1 MKRLLIF
8 LTFGIGMTLS
18 GLGMALSAAYLYLNP
33 QVPDIS
39 TFTEVDL
46 KAPLKILSQD
56 RKLIQEYGE
65 RLIPIT
71 FDQIPRDFINALLD
85 TEDKRF
91 FEHSGIDLITVA
103 NATWQLLANAGD
115 IKTGASTITMQVVKN
130 VSGASEVRFIR
141 KFKEMLLAIK
151 LEQALTKQQILTL
164 YLNIV
169 PFGKHAYGI
178 QAAAQTYYG
187 KPVSALSLA
196 QMAMLAGIPKAP
208 EAGNPINGPKRALAR
223 RDLILDRMFEQGS
236 ITQTQL
242 QRAQSEPITAKVFE
256 RQIELPALYAAEL
269 IRSEIIATFGRKA
282 YTLGLEVTATIDSR
296 MQNAAENALIKKLNE
311 YDRRHGYR
319 GPEAVALAGT
329 KTFLAN
335 NKASYP
341 AYWLKILKDTPI
353 IGDQHPAIVTD
364 ISDRKITVLTQSGEG
379 ISIDWEQLRWAR
391 PYLNVNQRGP
401 QPKSPNSFLSL
412 GDLIR
417 IELTDGT
424 TWRLGQV
431 PVIQGAFVAVDPV
444 DGSIKALVGG
454 YDFNLN
460 QFNHA
465 TQAKRQP
472 GSNFKPFFYAGAMEG
487 GVTAASIYN
496 DAPVVLPG
504 GELEEQYRP
513 KNSGSQFRGNI
524 RLREALY
531 RSINLVSLRV
541 LLDYGPDNAIHYVK
555 RFGFNT
561 DGFPRNVQ
569 LAFGGGTIALTPL
582 EVAAGYAMFANG
594 GKKISP
600 YLIASISSIN
610 TDDHPALNP
619 QTCTTDCAPDAPE
632 QVMDPRIAFIMNSI
646 LKDTIQKGTGRKAFK
661 ALNRED
667 LMGKTGTTND
677 ADLWFSGYN
686 ADIAA
691 TAWAGFSSNAPVGN
705 REWGSTTP
713 IETWIEFAK
722 EALPAATTDA
732 ITVPDGIVSI
742 KIDPETGKRVGPAD
756 PNGIFE
762 YFRVEFAP
770 EPVDS
775 ADSTDQAT
783 QYQDIF

>member
-8 LTFGIGMTLS
+8 LIYGIALTLS
-18 GLGMALSAAYLYLNP
+18 GLGMGLSAAYLYLNP

-39 TFTEVDL
+39 TFTDVNL
-46 KAPLKILSQD
+46 KAPLKILSRD

-71 FDQIPRDFINALLD
+71 YEQIPRDFINALLD

-103 NATWQLLANAGD
+103 NATWQLMANAGD

-151 LEQALTKQQILTL
+151 LERALTKQQILTL

-187 KPVSALSLA
+187 KPVSELSLA

-223 RDLILDRMFEQGS
+223 RNLILDRMFEQGS

-242 QRAQSEPITAKVFE
+242 QKAQSEPITAKVFE

-269 IRSEIIATFGRKA
+269 IRSEIIETFGRKA
-282 YTLGLEVTATIDSR
+282 YTLGLEVTATLDSR

-319 GPEAVALAGT
+319 GPEATTLAGT
-329 KTFLAN
+329 RTFLAN
-335 NKASYP
+335 NKTTYP
-341 AYWLKILKDTPI
+341 AYWLETLKNTPI
-353 IGDQHPAIVTD
+353 LGDQHPAIVTD
-364 ISDRKITVLTQSGEG
+364 IGDQNITALTKSGET
-379 ISIDWEQLRWAR
+379 ITLDWPHLRWAR

-401 QPKSPNSFLSL
+401 QPKSPSSFLSL

-417 IELTDGT
+417 IELTDAAA
-424 TWRLGQV
+424 WRLGQV
-431 PVIQGAFVAVDPV
+431 PMIQGAFVAVDPV
-444 DGSIKALVGG
+444 DGGIRALVGG

-472 GSNFKPFFYAGAMEG
+472 GSNFKPFFYAGAMEA

-513 KNSGSQFRGNI
+513 KILAASSGATFACER
-524 RLREALY
+524 
-531 RSINLVSLRV
+531 
-541 LLDYGPDNAIHYVK
+541 
-555 RFGFNT
+555 RFTG
-561 DGFPRNVQ
+561 
-569 LAFGGGTIALTPL
+569 
-582 EVAAGYAMFANG
+582 
-594 GKKISP
+594 
-600 YLIASISSIN
+600 AS
-610 TDDHPALNP
+610 T
-619 QTCTTDCAPDAPE
+619 
-632 QVMDPRIAFIMNSI
+632 
-646 LKDTIQKGTGRKAFK
+646 
-661 ALNRED
+661 
-667 LMGKTGTTND
+667 
-677 ADLWFSGYN
+677 
-686 ADIAA
+686 
-691 TAWAGFSSNAPVGN
+691 
-705 REWGSTTP
+705 
-713 IETWIEFAK
+713 
-722 EALPAATTDA
+722 
-732 ITVPDGIVSI
+732 
-742 KIDPETGKRVGPAD
+742 
-756 PNGIFE
+756 
-762 YFRVEFAP
+762 
-770 EPVDS
+770 
-775 ADSTDQAT
+775 
-783 QYQDIF
+783 